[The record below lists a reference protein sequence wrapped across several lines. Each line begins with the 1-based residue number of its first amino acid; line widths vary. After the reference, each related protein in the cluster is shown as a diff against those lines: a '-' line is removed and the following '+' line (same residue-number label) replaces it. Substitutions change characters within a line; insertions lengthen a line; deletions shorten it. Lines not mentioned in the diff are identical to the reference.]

1 MTSVTTYTIQDEGV
15 SIGMVLQ
22 INYSRATDNS
32 KLSILVKAI
41 QSIFRYHCHRM
52 SLEITDHLI
61 TITGKYK
68 PSLTGRITRPEREA
82 IRSKVKRAAH
92 LFLK

>member
-1 MTSVTTYTIQDEGV
+1 
-15 SIGMVLQ
+15 
-22 INYSRATDNS
+22 
-32 KLSILVKAI
+32 
-41 QSIFRYHCHRM
+41 M